1 MKAQER
7 HHLKQNEFAETTAR
21 VVAYLQANRTR
32 VVGIAVAAV
41 VVLAAGAGY
50 FFWQKRQSNVAGA
63 LYGEASAVLQAQI
76 APAPTVPGAKQAAGT
91 YPTELARNEAALAAF
106 EKVVQAYPATRA
118 GLAARYQVGALQL
131 GLGKPADAEQTFD
144 QVIAAG
150 GSSLY
155 VAMAKLGR
163 AEALAAQN
171 KFDDGIKILTDLSG
185 ERDSALPID
194 GVLMELARI
203 CEKAGKAQEARAAY
217 KRVVD
222 EFPESGYVPEAR
234 QQLASLG

>member
-21 VVAYLQANRTR
+21 VVAYFQANRSR
-32 VVGIAVAAV
+32 VVGLAVAAV
-41 VVLAAGAGY
+41 VVLVVGSGY
-50 FFWQKRQSNVAGA
+50 FFWQKRQSDLAGA

-91 YPTELARNEAALAAF
+91 YPTELARSQAALAAF
-106 EKVVQAYPATRA
+106 EKVVAAFPSTAV
-118 GLAARYQVGALQL
+118 GLAARYQSGTLQL
-131 GLGKPADAEQTFD
+131 SLGKPSEAEKTFD
-144 QVIAAG
+144 QVIATG

-163 AEALAAQN
+163 AEALVAQS

-194 GVLMELARI
+194 GVLMELARL
-203 CEKAGKAQEARAAY
+203 CEKAGKVQEARAAY

-234 QQLASLG
+234 QQLAAIG